1 MRTGRSAGRE
11 GAEDARADVRA
22 LQGARE
28 GVVDVRAP
36 VAVRCDELLYDAFMA
51 YRAADELA
59 RAEQVRRTFLD
70 PKNGVAKSPLV
81 KQLDAP

>member
-1 MRTGRSAGRE
+1 
-11 GAEDARADVRA
+11 